1 MTGLLEMWHRLL
13 TFYDFMEP
21 KGLPKNCL
29 KQQPWMVMMLLVV
42 VAMMFTLVM
51 PQVKTNDW

>member
-1 MTGLLEMWHRLL
+1 
-13 TFYDFMEP
+13 MEP

-29 KQQPWMVMMLLVV
+29 KQQPWMVMMLLLV